1 VKDYTSLADIQADIN
16 TGILDCRGLVENYL
30 YKIDRNQHL
39 NAFLEVYREEALDRA
54 LKIDAKIKE
63 GTSGRLAG
71 LIVGNKDVICQKG
84 KEIRASSKILSNYK
98 SPFDATVINRLEN
111 EDAIIIGSLNCDEF
125 AMGSSNENSAF
136 GPVRNPLNTDT
147 VPGGSSGGSAAAVA
161 AGLCL
166 VSLGSDTGGSIRQPA
181 SFCGLTGIKPT
192 YGRVSRW
199 GLIAYASSFD
209 QIGIFAKNSEDVSIV
224 LEVISGFDDKDD
236 TTSSRAKVT
245 LDEYQKAN
253 TKALKLGII
262 RESIE
267 MQGLDAEI
275 KDYFNDQINSLQ
287 NSGHTIE
294 YVSFPFLDYLIPI
307 YYILTTAEASS
318 NLARFDGVRYG
329 FRAGNVKNLD
339 ELYTQTRSQGFGPE
353 VKRRIML
360 GTFVLSAGFVDAYY
374 KKAQKIRRLL
384 QIETQKLLEK
394 YDFIL
399 SPTTPTT
406 AFKIG
411 EKSKDPISMYLSDI
425 YTVHANLTGH
435 PALSVPVGK
444 HSNGLPFGMH
454 VLGSYF
460 DEARLLKFGEV
471 LTTYMNGAD
480 S

>member
-1 VKDYTSLADIQADIN
+1 MKDYTSLTDIQADIN
-16 TGILDCRGLVENYL
+16 TGSLDCRTLVEDYL
-30 YKIDRNQHL
+30 SKIDRNQHL

-54 LKIDAKIKE
+54 LQIDAKIKS
-63 GTSGRLAG
+63 GTAGRLAG
-71 LIVGNKDVICQKG
+71 LIVGNKDVICQRG
-84 KEIRASSKILSNYK
+84 KTIRASSKILSNYK
-98 SPFDATVINRLEN
+98 SPFDSTVIERLEK

-125 AMGSSNENSAF
+125 AMGSSNENSAL

-161 AGLCL
+161 ADLCL

-209 QIGIFAKNSEDVSIV
+209 QIGVFAKNSADAGIV
-224 LEVISGFDDKDD
+224 LEVISGFDDKDS
-236 TTSSRAKVT
+236 TSSSHAKAT
-245 LDEYQKAN
+245 LNDFQKAN
-253 TKALKLGII
+253 VKNLKLGII

-267 MQGLDAEI
+267 MEGLDSEI
-275 KDYFNDQINSLQ
+275 KEHFNIQIKNLQ
-287 NSGHTIE
+287 NSGYTIE
-294 YVSFPFLDYLIPI
+294 YISFPFLDYLIPI

-329 FRAGNVKNLD
+329 FRAKNIKNLE

-360 GTFVLSAGFVDAYY
+360 GTFVLSAGFADAYY

-460 DEARLLKFGEV
+460 DEARLLKFGEI
-471 LTTYMNGAD
+471 LTTYTNDAG